1 MKDWAEQLVAQAR
14 ADGVELTGDDGLLT
28 GGSAVMDGNEMQRIL
43 RDIYTVQSH
52 LMVSAVTYEQYGQ
65 IVLGTTEGGKLP

>member
-1 MKDWAEQLVAQAR
+1 M
-14 ADGVELTGDDGLLT
+14 
-28 GGSAVMDGNEMQRIL
+28 SGNEMQRIL

-65 IVLGTTEGGKLP
+65 IVLGMTEGGALP